1 MADAPSQPED
11 FLATLTS
18 ALDPSAA
25 VVSPP
30 PPPPV
35 SVPEMAPQ
43 PVPAARTDLLG
54 GFVAPTAPPPVP
66 AARVDLLG
74 GLTAPASAP
83 YMPAGAVDL
92 LGGFGGA
99 PASGPST
106 AHGVEYVYHE
116 KQLSALCGVH
126 TLNNLCQGPQFGA
139 GDLAELALSLDA
151 REVELLTSPG
161 GHLDRAAASQHIDQH
176 SGDFSVEVLKAALAQ
191 LGCRLV
197 NAEHAEVVERLAEAP
212 EAEEGYLMH
221 RSSHWFA
228 LRPLAGIWWNLDS
241 RLARPRR
248 LSAAAL
254 RELVTRLRVD
264 GGTVHVVQQLPPP
277 AVHNAGHAGRE
288 QVLHPVEYLLT
299 STEPELLRGADADA
313 ADDADAALAAALE
326 AEEAEAAAFGGSDPD
341 AALAA
346 ALQREEEEA
355 AAAAAAVAEAER
367 ARRAERSWLPSFG
380 STREPAAGSA
390 AAGAAAGAA
399 SGAAPPP
406 AGGEWLGRMG
416 RMIGDGFDQ
425 LAGSMRG
432 PSAASRAAEPMAP
445 APGERPRLDALAP
458 GAPPPLPTAPA
469 TVVASPL
476 VSSQPFDLPTAPV
489 VGAYPGARPP
499 LVSAAAAA
507 PPPPR
512 VPDLMQLGFDFEAV
526 HRALEAA
533 GGDASLAHEFLVAES
548 FAGGGYPGA
557 ATTPAAAVPQRV
569 PPPRPIVATPVA
581 AAPVAAA
588 PVVAPARAPFAAA
601 PHPIADVD

>member
-1 MADAPSQPED
+1 MTEPEN
-11 FLATLTS
+11 FLATLTN
-18 ALDPSAA
+18 ALEPSTAA
-25 VVSPP
+25 VSTAA
-30 PPPPV
+30 PPPV
-35 SVPEMAPQ
+35 SVPEM
-43 PVPAARTDLLG
+43 
-54 GFVAPTAPPPVP
+54 APPPVP

-74 GLTAPASAP
+74 GLVAPAPAP
-83 YMPAGAVDL
+83 YMPAGSVDL
-92 LGGFGGA
+92 LSGLGEA
-99 PASGPST
+99 PAT
-106 AHGVEYVYHE
+106 AQPVEYVYHE

-355 AAAAAAVAEAER
+355 AAAAAA
-367 ARRAERSWLPSFG
+367 
-380 STREPAAGSA
+380 A
-390 AAGAAAGAA
+390 AAG
-399 SGAAPPP
+399 
-406 AGGEWLGRMG
+406 
-416 RMIGDGFDQ
+416 
-425 LAGSMRG
+425 
-432 PSAASRAAEPMAP
+432 
-445 APGERPRLDALAP
+445 
-458 GAPPPLPTAPA
+458 
-469 TVVASPL
+469 
-476 VSSQPFDLPTAPV
+476 
-489 VGAYPGARPP
+489 
-499 LVSAAAAA
+499 
-507 PPPPR
+507 R
-512 VPDLMQLGFDFEAV
+512 V
-526 HRALEAA
+526 
-533 GGDASLAHEFLVAES
+533 
-548 FAGGGYPGA
+548 
-557 ATTPAAAVPQRV
+557 AAV
-569 PPPRPIVATPVA
+569 A
-581 AAPVAAA
+581 A
-588 PVVAPARAPFAAA
+588 APARAP
-601 PHPIADVD
+601 

>member
-18 ALDPSAA
+18 IWDPSAA

-92 LGGFGGA
+92 LGGFGEA
-99 PASGPST
+99 ASGPST

-197 NAEHAEVVERLAEAP
+197 NAEHAELVERLAEAP

-326 AEEAEAAAFGGSDPD
+326 AEEAAAAAFGGSDPD

-355 AAAAAAVAEAER
+355 AAAAAVAEAER
-367 ARRAERSWLPSFG
+367 ARRAERSAAVVRL
-380 STREPAAGSA
+380 TREPAAGSA
-390 AAGAAAGAA
+390 VAGAAAGAA

-406 AGGEWLGRMG
+406 AGVARK
-416 RMIGDGFDQ
+416 DGPDDRRR
-425 LAGSMRG
+425 LRPARG
-432 PSAASRAAEPMAP
+432 LDARGSAARGGADGTGAGRAA
-445 APGERPRLDALAP
+445 
-458 GAPPPLPTAPA
+458 
-469 TVVASPL
+469 
-476 VSSQPFDLPTAPV
+476 SSRRT
-489 VGAYPGARPP
+489 GTG
-499 LVSAAAAA
+499 SAAAAA
-507 PPPPR
+507 
-512 VPDLMQLGFDFEAV
+512 D
-526 HRALEAA
+526 RARDGGGVAA
-533 GGDASLAHEFLVAES
+533 RLVAAVRPADR
-548 FAGGGYPGA
+548 AGGGGLPWRATA
-557 ATTPAAAVPQRV
+557 ARLRRRRRAAAAA
-569 PPPRPIVATPVA
+569 RP
-581 AAPVAAA
+581 
-588 PVVAPARAPFAAA
+588 
-601 PHPIADVD
+601 

>member
-1 MADAPSQPED
+1 MTEPEN
-11 FLATLTS
+11 FLATLTN
-18 ALDPSAA
+18 ALEPSTAA
-25 VVSPP
+25 VSPAA
-30 PPPPV
+30 PPPV
-35 SVPEMAPQ
+35 SVPEM
-43 PVPAARTDLLG
+43 
-54 GFVAPTAPPPVP
+54 APPPVP

-74 GLTAPASAP
+74 GLVAPAPAP
-83 YMPAGAVDL
+83 YMPAGSVDL
-92 LGGFGGA
+92 LGGLGA
-99 PASGPST
+99 PSTTPASDH
-106 AHGVEYVYHE
+106 AVEYIYHE

-161 GHLDRAAASQHIDQH
+161 GNIDRAAASQHIDQH

-197 NAEHAEVVERLAEAP
+197 NAEHAELVERLAEAP

-425 LAGSMRG
+425 LAGSMRA
-432 PSAASRAAEPMAP
+432 PRAAEPMAP

-557 ATTPAAAVPQRV
+557 ATTPAAAVPQWV
-569 PPPRPIVATPVA
+569 PPRPIAAAPVV

-588 PVVAPARAPFAAA
+588 PVAPTRAPFASA
-601 PHPIADVD
+601 PHPIADVDD

>member
-1 MADAPSQPED
+1 MPGPAIRRGRPGRARA
-11 FLATLTS
+11 LA
-18 ALDPSAA
+18 
-25 VVSPP
+25 
-30 PPPPV
+30 
-35 SVPEMAPQ
+35 
-43 PVPAARTDLLG
+43 R
-54 GFVAPTAPPPVP
+54 
-66 AARVDLLG
+66 R
-74 GLTAPASAP
+74 
-83 YMPAGAVDL
+83 
-92 LGGFGGA
+92 
-99 PASGPST
+99 
-106 AHGVEYVYHE
+106 
-116 KQLSALCGVH
+116 
-126 TLNNLCQGPQFGA
+126 
-139 GDLAELALSLDA
+139 A

-221 RSSHWFA
+221 RSSHWRA

-326 AEEAEAAAFGGSDPD
+326 AEKAEAAAFGGSDPD

-406 AGGEWLGRMG
+406 AGGEWLRRMG

-425 LAGSMRG
+425 LAGSMRA
-432 PSAASRAAEPMAP
+432 PRARRIRWHRRRES
-445 APGERPRLDALAP
+445 GLVSTHWHRERRRRCRPRPRRWWRRRSSRRSRSTCRPRRWWGRTLARDRRS
-458 GAPPPLPTAPA
+458 
-469 TVVASPL
+469 SP
-476 VSSQPFDLPTAPV
+476 
-489 VGAYPGARPP
+489 
-499 LVSAAAAA
+499 

-512 VPDLMQLGFDFEAV
+512 
-526 HRALEAA
+526 RRRR
-533 GGDASLAHEFLVAES
+533 ASL
-548 FAGGGYPGA
+548 
-557 ATTPAAAVPQRV
+557 T
-569 PPPRPIVATPVA
+569 
-581 AAPVAAA
+581 
-588 PVVAPARAPFAAA
+588 
-601 PHPIADVD
+601 